1 MLSKDEVTMPR
12 AFSFNGQDWLAE
24 ATGKAHSVDG
34 ESFTVIRFW
43 RNETGEHITGE
54 LGIEP
59 EEFDS
64 INEDRIVYALSTALA
79 LTKA

>member
-1 MLSKDEVTMPR
+1 MPR
-12 AFSFNGQDWLAE
+12 AFAFNGQDWLAE
-24 ATGKAHSVDG
+24 PAGTTHSLDG

-43 RNETGEHITGE
+43 RNETGEQVTGQ

-64 INEDRIVYALSTALA
+64 INEDRIVYALSTALG